1 MRQVSGT
8 AAGGDVQVP
17 RGGIYRWRKAE
28 PQDIGTRIGKD
39 NAVLRELHRSVVT
52 KRELS
57 NIIKLSVF
65 KSIFVLILTCGHESW
80 VMTERI
86 LTQVQAPKLGFFRR
100 VHGVTK
106 GRTEV
111 RLRPVQETSLAP
123 SIFQL
128 KLFWVQC
135 PALKKKLVTL
145 LRFFGATQWFGL
157 QGIVLPL
164 LRLWCETSRQ
174 GAQLWNL
181 QCPECRITSR
191 NWENTTTL
199 VRPDIQNAH

>member
-111 RLRPVQETSLAP
+111 RLRPVQETSLALPYFNLSYFGFNVLHWRKNLWHCCDFSAPP
-123 SIFQL
+123 SDSASR
-128 KLFWVQC
+128 
-135 PALKKKLVTL
+135 ALCSPCYASGVTL
-145 LRFFGATQWFGL
+145 RDKVRSCEICSALN
-157 QGIVLPL
+157 VEPL
-164 LRLWCETSRQ
+164 LLIERI
-174 GAQLWNL
+174 QLL
-181 QCPECRITSR
+181 
-191 NWENTTTL
+191 
-199 VRPDIQNAH
+199 